1 MRRLLAVLPFVLVG
15 AVNGDTPKEKP
26 AREALKPLNVLVGS
40 WKGSGSP
47 EGSLEEKQR
56 GHWQEMVAWEWQF
69 KDADAWLTVVFDKGK
84 HFARGE
90 LRYLSAKDQFE
101 LTLTTVNKVKRTYT
115 GTLTGKQLALE
126 RPVPDAKQI
135 ERLTFALLHDNRI
148 TYRLETRPEGG
159 TAFTRQYLVG
169 LTKEGEAFADVG
181 RSERECIVS
190 GGTGTI
196 PVSYE
201 GKTYYVCCSG
211 CRDEFKANPK
221 KYVAEWEAKRKK

>member
-1 MRRLLAVLPFVLVG
+1 MRRLLIVLSLLTVAAVR
-15 AVNGDTPKEKP
+15 GDAPKEKP

-47 EGSLEEKQR
+47 EGTLEEKQK
-56 GHWQEMVAWEWQF
+56 GHWQETVTWEWQF

-90 LRYLSAKDQFE
+90 LRYLPAKDQFA
-101 LTLTTVNKVKRTYT
+101 LTVTTAANEKETFT
-115 GTLTGKQLALE
+115 GTLNGKQLALD
-126 RPVPDAKQI
+126 RPVPETKQV
-135 ERLTFALLHDNRI
+135 ERLTFSLLHDNRI
-148 TYRLETRPEGG
+148 TYRLETRPEAG
-159 TAFTRQYLVG
+159 TAFTRKYLVG

-196 PVSYE
+196 AVTYK